1 MEFKDYKEMDRDEL
15 KKLYQNLCEINRNVE
30 YDYKDKKSELEKLYK
45 EKERLLET
53 KKQIEYLNNSNS
65 MKLDK
70 NLSAIV
76 TLLSTGALG
85 YCLHLSRNFSN
96 SPEEVIALAISS
108 LTLFGAGM
116 IDYTLISSYL
126 YDKKLIKEN
135 NLSELEPK
143 INNINTQ
150 IGNTSQ
156 HIATDEK
163 ILKKCR
169 TNLPLLKDRLI
180 EVSKKSSF

>member
-1 MEFKDYKEMDRDEL
+1 MEFKDYKEMNRDEL

-30 YDYKDKKSELEKLYK
+30 YDYKDRKSELEKLYK

-70 NLSAIV
+70 SLSAIV

-108 LTLFGAGM
+108 LTLFLRWHKPRYSA
-116 IDYTLISSYL
+116 IFIAASSSRIL
-126 YDKKLIKEN
+126 
-135 NLSELEPK
+135 
-143 INNINTQ
+143 NICPE
-150 IGNTSQ
+150 TS
-156 HIATDEK
+156 
-163 ILKKCR
+163 
-169 TNLPLLKDRLI
+169 
-180 EVSKKSSF
+180 S